1 MNKLSKFK
9 IIEEAF
15 LLIDKNGWEDFSLEK
30 LALINKLA
38 QTYFLEK

>member
-15 LLIDKNGWEDFSLEK
+15 LLIDKNGWEDFSFRK
-30 LALINKLA
+30 IGFNK
-38 QTYFLEK
+38 